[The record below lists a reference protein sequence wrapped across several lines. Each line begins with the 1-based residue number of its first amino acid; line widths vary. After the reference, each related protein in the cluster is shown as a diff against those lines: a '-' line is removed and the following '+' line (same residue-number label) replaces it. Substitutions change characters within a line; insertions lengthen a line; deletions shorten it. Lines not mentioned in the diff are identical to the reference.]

1 MKMTDLTED
10 QGDNIKMNSANGI
23 AVENEQ
29 GRPKIVLLHTEGVQG
44 FFCADSAGIEMKKG
58 DYCIFSIYGEELFAE
73 VLEPPVETPYTCN
86 SQSIRKVVR
95 LASQKEVETIKSSAR
110 IEGEAMKFCIERV
123 RARDLKMKMVKVK
136 NNLKDHK
143 IIFYYTA
150 ESRVDFRELVKDL
163 AARFRT
169 RIEMRQIGVR
179 DEAKLLTGCGTC
191 GRTFCCSGFLENF
204 APISIRMAKQQN
216 VNLNPAKI
224 SGICGRLLCCLSFE
238 PNNNNVKGN
247 KENSKPVQNQLL
259 ESDIETDEDS

>member
-1 MKMTDLTED
+1 
-10 QGDNIKMNSANGI
+10 MNSSARDAN
-23 AVENEQ
+23 EKELR
-29 GRPKIVLLHTEGVQG
+29 RPKIALLHAEGLQG
-44 FFCADSAGIEMKKG
+44 FFCADSNNIEMKKG
-58 DYCIFSIYGEELFAE
+58 DYCVFSIYGEELFAE
-73 VLEPPVETPYTCN
+73 VLEPPAETPFICN
-86 SQSIRKVVR
+86 SQSIRRVIR

-110 IEGEAMKFCIERV
+110 IEDEAMKFCIERV

-191 GRTFCCSGFLENF
+191 GRNFCCSGFLENF

-216 VNLNPAKI
+216 INLNPAKI
-224 SGICGRLLCCLSFE
+224 SGICGRLLCCLGFE
-238 PNNNNVKGN
+238 PND
-247 KENSKPVQNQLL
+247 NSGYQRDNFRDN
-259 ESDIETDEDS
+259 EDEDQTLSEIKEAYNGDPEKKR

>member
-1 MKMTDLTED
+1 MSSITP
-10 QGDNIKMNSANGI
+10 QP
-23 AVENEQ
+23 VEENMDK
-29 GRPKIVLLHTEGVQG
+29 PKVVLLRAGGYQG
-44 FFCADSAGIEMKKG
+44 IFCADADGLDMKKG
-58 DYCIFSIYGEELFAE
+58 DFCVCMIYGEEVYAE
-73 VLEPPVETPYTCN
+73 VMESPMETPYVCN
-86 SQSIRKVVR
+86 AQSARRVAR
-95 LASQKEVETIKSSAR
+95 LASQKEVENIRNSAK
-110 IEGEAMKFCIERV
+110 IEEDAMKFCLERV

-179 DEAKLLTGCGTC
+179 DEAKLLTGCGSC
-191 GRTFCCSGFLENF
+191 GRQFCCSGFLDNF

-224 SGICGRLLCCLSFE
+224 SGVCGRLLCCLGYE
-238 PNNNNVKGN
+238 PNGGPGYINGIKNGDDIQ
-247 KENSKPVQNQLL
+247 KETPSVP
-259 ESDIETDEDS
+259 SDDELNET

>member
-1 MKMTDLTED
+1 MSSTTQQVMEKEPD
-10 QGDNIKMNSANGI
+10 
-23 AVENEQ
+23 
-29 GRPKIVLLHTEGVQG
+29 RPKIVMLRAEGFQG
-44 FFCADSAGIEMKKG
+44 FFCADSNNIEMKKG
-58 DYCIFSIYGEELFAE
+58 DFCVFNVYGEEIFAE
-73 VLEPPVETPYTCN
+73 VAESPKEIPFSCN
-86 SQSIRKVVR
+86 YQSIRRVLR
-95 LASQKEVETIKSSAR
+95 LASQKEVETIKNSTQ
-110 IEGEAMKFCIERV
+110 IEGDAMKFCLERV

-191 GRTFCCSGFLENF
+191 GRHFCCSGFLDNF

-224 SGICGRLLCCLSFE
+224 SGICGRLLCCLGFE
-238 PNNNNVKGN
+238 PNNNVEDYQRKNGEI
-247 KENSKPVQNQLL
+247 ENQNEIINSEQDNDEKNQ
-259 ESDIETDEDS
+259 ESSMPDETD